1 MELHGVGSSPA
12 YWNIAQWSNYAH
24 RVLPEVYARSKEN
37 AQLCVQVYDTIRRLQ
52 LRKDLQAGTV
62 GQDEMLRF
70 FNAVHPQVFEQA
82 TVVARHLI
90 WARQGKDKLIGVS
103 TTAEAYDTAMQKK
116 QSESEEKQRKKEE
129 NDQKERA
136 LRTLLQEQE
145 RTINELK
152 GRKGDPKGKASK
164 DKWNFGDFGKKGK
177 W

>member
-1 MELHGVGSSPA
+1 
-12 YWNIAQWSNYAH
+12 
-24 RVLPEVYARSKEN
+24 
-37 AQLCVQVYDTIRRLQ
+37 
-52 LRKDLQAGTV
+52 
-62 GQDEMLRF
+62 MLRF

-152 GRKGDPKGKASK
+152 GRKGDPKGKG
-164 DKWNFGDFGKKGK
+164 KWNLGDFGKKGK